1 MKTGT
6 RLGGRGGGACALE
19 LGSELVVKTHSLD
32 GKFGGLKTAVEP
44 ENKNVML
51 VVNNKLINLVKI
63 SQRETKG
70 IHTSEGS

>member
-1 MKTGT
+1 M
-6 RLGGRGGGACALE
+6 E

-51 VVNNKLINLVKI
+51 LVNNKLIHLVKI

>member
-1 MKTGT
+1 M
-6 RLGGRGGGACALE
+6 E
-19 LGSELVVKTHSLD
+19 LDSELVVKTHSLD

-51 VVNNKLINLVKI
+51 VFNNKLINLVKI

>member
-1 MKTGT
+1 M
-6 RLGGRGGGACALE
+6 E

-32 GKFGGLKTAVEP
+32 GKFGALKTAVEP

-51 VVNNKLINLVKI
+51 VFNNKLINLVKI

>member
-1 MKTGT
+1 M
-6 RLGGRGGGACALE
+6 E

-32 GKFGGLKTAVEP
+32 GKLGGQKTAVEP
-44 ENKNVML
+44 EKRNVML

-70 IHTSEGS
+70 IYTSEGS

>member
-1 MKTGT
+1 M
-6 RLGGRGGGACALE
+6 E

-32 GKFGGLKTAVEP
+32 GKFGGQKTAVEP
-44 ENKNVML
+44 ENRNVML

-70 IHTSEGS
+70 IYTSEGS

>member
-1 MKTGT
+1 M
-6 RLGGRGGGACALE
+6 E

-63 SQRETKG
+63 SQRETK
-70 IHTSEGS
+70 

>member
-1 MKTGT
+1 M
-6 RLGGRGGGACALE
+6 E

-51 VVNNKLINLVKI
+51 AFNNKLINLVKI

>member
-1 MKTGT
+1 M
-6 RLGGRGGGACALE
+6 E
-19 LGSELVVKTHSLD
+19 LGSALVVKTHSLD

-51 VVNNKLINLVKI
+51 VVNNKVINLVKI

>member
-1 MKTGT
+1 M
-6 RLGGRGGGACALE
+6 E

-51 VVNNKLINLVKI
+51 VVNNKLINLVNV